1 MEQEMMARE
10 QEAALAGAEQNASPG
25 NENLGG
31 MGMNPAM
38 GGMPPVMANRGQR

>member
-1 MEQEMMARE
+1 MIANAQ
-10 QEAALAGAEQNASPG
+10 QNASPG

-38 GGMPPVMANRGQR
+38 GGTPPVQGNRGQR